1 MKLVNFLNW
10 HMKIADSFILELT
23 KITVVNEEGID
34 LHILVFDYIQKMYN
48 KVLQSIT
55 LNLDYHGQK

>member
-10 HMKIADSFILELT
+10 HMKITDSFILELT

>member
-10 HMKIADSFILELT
+10 HMKIAESFILELT

>member
-1 MKLVNFLNW
+1 
-10 HMKIADSFILELT
+10 MKIADSFILELT
-23 KITVVNEEGID
+23 KITVVNEGGID
-34 LHILVFDYIQKMYN
+34 LHILVFEYIQKMFN